1 MMIQAAIMGVFNTFL
16 MQCES
21 LFDSVVS
28 GWNNF
33 FPIADPTW
41 MFLGV
46 LSVVLFAPLLFNRLR
61 LPHIIGMIL
70 AGLVIGPN
78 GLNIL
83 SRDDSFELFG
93 KVGLYYIMFLASL
106 EVNMQEMKQSK
117 AGALLMGLAVFTIP
131 ILLGLVT
138 NIFVLKYSFI
148 ASLLLASM
156 YASYTLISYPIVA
169 RYGLSRLRCVNFVVG
184 GAMITDTLTL
194 FVLAIIAG
202 TFTGEANGWFVLFM
216 LLKLLA
222 IAAVIIFLFP
232 RIARYFFRNYNDS
245 VIQYIF
251 VMMMLFLGAGLMEL
265 AGMEGI
271 LGAFITGLVLNPLI
285 PHSSPLMR
293 RIDFVG
299 NAIFI
304 PYFLIGVGM
313 MIDIRV
319 LFNGGGS
326 LLVAAVMISTA
337 LIGKWVASFLVAK
350 RYRMS
355 WNEQGLMFGLSTSQ
369 AAATLAAAFVGHGII
384 LSDGSRLLNDDV
396 LNGTILLILAT
407 CLVSSIISDRA
418 SRKLI
423 VSGALSSNPVGISSK
438 KTLLALANPN
448 MVDKL
453 MDLALLIRKENS
465 PVPLSAINV
474 VLDEDKSRQGGA
486 TKLLDAAANIA
497 ASVNVP
503 LLTKMLLTTNL
514 AHGIIHEV
522 KENDYRELILGFHK
536 RETANDSFLGNV
548 LPEVLNAIDCQV
560 IMARMNIPLNTVRTI
575 HITFPAKA
583 EYEAG
588 FSYWVEETARMA
600 SGLDCRIMYHG
611 HPDTM
616 GKIKGLLKEFSPVD
630 AQFFDTDGGN
640 DLKRLSKIVKEDHLL
655 IVVSARRGS
664 ISFRPSHDHIFVQ
677 LQRDYPNTSVLL
689 IYPNGYKVEGGETH

>member
-1 MMIQAAIMGVFNTFL
+1 MNF
-16 MQCES
+16 
-21 LFDSVVS
+21 S
-28 GWNNF
+28 GI
-33 FPIADPTW
+33 FPVTEPTW
-41 MFLGV
+41 IFLGV
-46 LSVVLFAPLLFNRLR
+46 LCIVLFAPLLFNKLR
-61 LPHIIGMIL
+61 MPHIIGMIL
-70 AGLVIGPN
+70 AGLLIGPN

-83 SRDDSFELFG
+83 ERDSSFELFG

-106 EVNMQEMKQSK
+106 EVNMQEMKQ
-117 AGALLMGLAVFTIP
+117 ARNGALLMGLAVFAIP
-131 ILLGLVT
+131 IVLGMLANT
-138 NIFVLKYSFI
+138 FILKYDFI

-216 LLKLLA
+216 LLKMLA
-222 IAAVIIFLFP
+222 MVAIIVFLFP
-232 RIARYFFRNYNDS
+232 RIARFFFRNYNDS

-251 VMMMLFLGAGLMEL
+251 VMVMLFLGAGMMEL

-326 LLVAAVMISTA
+326 LLVAGIMIATA
-337 LIGKWVASFLVAK
+337 LTGKWIASFLVAR

-396 LNGTILLILAT
+396 LMEQF
-407 CLVSSIISDRA
+407 CLF
-418 SRKLI
+418 LQH
-423 VSGALSSNPVGISSK
+423 
-438 KTLLALANPN
+438 
-448 MVDKL
+448 
-453 MDLALLIRKENS
+453 
-465 PVPLSAINV
+465 
-474 VLDEDKSRQGGA
+474 VL
-486 TKLLDAAANIA
+486 
-497 ASVNVP
+497 
-503 LLTKMLLTTNL
+503 
-514 AHGIIHEV
+514 
-522 KENDYRELILGFHK
+522 
-536 RETANDSFLGNV
+536 
-548 LPEVLNAIDCQV
+548 
-560 IMARMNIPLNTVRTI
+560 
-575 HITFPAKA
+575 
-583 EYEAG
+583 
-588 FSYWVEETARMA
+588 
-600 SGLDCRIMYHG
+600 
-611 HPDTM
+611 
-616 GKIKGLLKEFSPVD
+616 
-630 AQFFDTDGGN
+630 
-640 DLKRLSKIVKEDHLL
+640 
-655 IVVSARRGS
+655 
-664 ISFRPSHDHIFVQ
+664 
-677 LQRDYPNTSVLL
+677 
-689 IYPNGYKVEGGETH
+689 

>member
-1 MMIQAAIMGVFNTFL
+1 M
-16 MQCES
+16 
-21 LFDSVVS
+21 
-28 GWNNF
+28 
-33 FPIADPTW
+33 FPVTDPTW
-41 MFLGV
+41 IFLGV
-46 LSVVLFAPLLFNRLR
+46 LCIVLFAPLLFNKLR
-61 LPHIIGMIL
+61 MPHIIGMIL
-70 AGLVIGPN
+70 AGLLIGPN

-83 SRDDSFELFG
+83 ERDSSFELFG

-117 AGALLMGLAVFTIP
+117 NGALLMGLAVFAIP
-131 ILLGLVT
+131 IILGLGA
-138 NIFVLKYSFI
+138 NIFILEYDFI

-194 FVLAIIAG
+194 FVLAIVAG
-202 TFTGEANGWFVLFM
+202 TFTGEADAWFVIFM

-251 VMMMLFLGAGLMEL
+251 VMVMLFLGAGMMEL
-265 AGMEGI
+265 VGMEGI

-313 MIDIRV
+313 MIDVRV
-319 LFNGGGS
+319 LFDGGGS
-326 LLVAAVMISTA
+326 LLVAGIMIATA
-337 LIGKWVASFLVAK
+337 LTGKWIASFLVA
-350 RYRMS
+350 RRFRMS

-396 LNGTILLILAT
+396 LNGTIVLILAT
-407 CLVSSIISDRA
+407 CIVSSIISDRA
-418 SRKLI
+418 SRRLI
-423 VSGALSSNPVGISSK
+423 VSGAVLNKPAGISSK
-438 KTLLALANPN
+438 KTLIALANPK

-453 MDLALLIRKENS
+453 MDLALLVRKENS
-465 PVPLSAINV
+465 TIPLSAITV
-474 VLDEDKSRQGGA
+474 VLDEDKSLQTSA
-486 TKLLDAAANIA
+486 TKLLDNAANIA

-503 LLTKMLLTTNL
+503 LLTKMRLTTNL

-536 RETANDSFLGNV
+536 KETANDSFLGNV
-548 LPEVLNAIDCQV
+548 LPEVLNALDCQV
-560 IMARMNIPLNTVRTI
+560 VMARMNIPLNTVRTI

-588 FSYWVEETARMA
+588 FTYWVEETARMA
-600 SGLDCRIMYHG
+600 SGLNCRMMYHG

-616 GKIKGLLKEFSPVD
+616 NKIKALLKGYVPID
-630 AQFFDTDGGN
+630 AQFFETDGGN
-640 DLKRLSKIVKEDHLL
+640 DLKRLSKIIREDHLL